1 MNRKFKLFDVFGMN
15 RAELLKQ
22 EGNKAY
28 TNHEYR
34 KAAKFYRDAIQ
45 IDTCNPVLYANRSQ
59 CFLQLGDYERALKDT
74 DNGLKFEG
82 SSKIAVKLHYRRA
95 NALLGLGRT
104 QGAKEALQK
113 VLDLDPQNHSTHDQL
128 AKLGAKRITNGVSK
142 NDDENQSSNPN
153 RLDALGA
160 KRITNGVSKNDDENQ
175 SSNPNRLDALGA
187 KRITNGVSK
196 NDDEN
201 QSSNPN
207 RLDALGAKRITNG
220 VSKNDDENQSSN
232 PNRLDALGP
241 PTAALPMRYLTAL
254 RYMSDD
260 KKIGGYKFVL
270 NLDETS
276 YVELFKDS
284 GIDKEFLEFYL
295 CAARYALD
303 NDHFI
308 QDPECVIC
316 NRLQSFAK
324 FKHYNLVENEC
335 DTAVKEQIL
344 QIVEHKYPLMLD
356 QFRQY
361 II

>member
-1 MNRKFKLFDVFGMN
+1 MN

-128 AKLGAKRITNGVSK
+128 AK
-142 NDDENQSSNPN
+142 
-153 RLDALGA
+153 
-160 KRITNGVSKNDDENQ
+160 
-175 SSNPNRLDALGA
+175 
-187 KRITNGVSK
+187 
-196 NDDEN
+196 
-201 QSSNPN
+201 
-207 RLDALGAKRITNG
+207 LGAKRITNG

>member
-153 RLDALGA
+153 RLDALG
-160 KRITNGVSKNDDENQ
+160 
-175 SSNPNRLDALGA
+175 
-187 KRITNGVSK
+187 
-196 NDDEN
+196 
-201 QSSNPN
+201 
-207 RLDALGAKRITNG
+207 
-220 VSKNDDENQSSN
+220 
-232 PNRLDALGP
+232 P

>member
-74 DNGLKFEG
+74 DDGLKFEG

-128 AKLGAKRITNGVSK
+128 AK
-142 NDDENQSSNPN
+142 
-153 RLDALGA
+153 
-160 KRITNGVSKNDDENQ
+160 
-175 SSNPNRLDALGA
+175 
-187 KRITNGVSK
+187 
-196 NDDEN
+196 
-201 QSSNPN
+201 
-207 RLDALGAKRITNG
+207 LGAKRITNG

>member
-1 MNRKFKLFDVFGMN
+1 LNRKFKLFDVFGMN

-175 SSNPNRLDALGA
+175 SSNPNRLDALG
-187 KRITNGVSK
+187 
-196 NDDEN
+196 
-201 QSSNPN
+201 
-207 RLDALGAKRITNG
+207 
-220 VSKNDDENQSSN
+220 
-232 PNRLDALGP
+232 P

>member
-175 SSNPNRLDALGA
+175 SSNPNRLDALG
-187 KRITNGVSK
+187 
-196 NDDEN
+196 
-201 QSSNPN
+201 
-207 RLDALGAKRITNG
+207 
-220 VSKNDDENQSSN
+220 
-232 PNRLDALGP
+232 P

>member
-104 QGAKEALQK
+104 QGAKEALRK

-153 RLDALGA
+153 RLDALG
-160 KRITNGVSKNDDENQ
+160 
-175 SSNPNRLDALGA
+175 
-187 KRITNGVSK
+187 
-196 NDDEN
+196 
-201 QSSNPN
+201 
-207 RLDALGAKRITNG
+207 
-220 VSKNDDENQSSN
+220 
-232 PNRLDALGP
+232 P
-241 PTAALPMRYLTAL
+241 PTTALPMRYLTAL

>member
-1 MNRKFKLFDVFGMN
+1 MN

-128 AKLGAKRITNGVSK
+128 AK
-142 NDDENQSSNPN
+142 
-153 RLDALGA
+153 
-160 KRITNGVSKNDDENQ
+160 
-175 SSNPNRLDALGA
+175 LGA

>member
-1 MNRKFKLFDVFGMN
+1 M
-15 RAELLKQ
+15 
-22 EGNKAY
+22 
-28 TNHEYR
+28 
-34 KAAKFYRDAIQ
+34 
-45 IDTCNPVLYANRSQ
+45 
-59 CFLQLGDYERALKDT
+59 
-74 DNGLKFEG
+74 
-82 SSKIAVKLHYRRA
+82 
-95 NALLGLGRT
+95 
-104 QGAKEALQK
+104 
-113 VLDLDPQNHSTHDQL
+113 
-128 AKLGAKRITNGVSK
+128 
-142 NDDENQSSNPN
+142 
-153 RLDALGA
+153 
-160 KRITNGVSKNDDENQ
+160 
-175 SSNPNRLDALGA
+175 
-187 KRITNGVSK
+187 
-196 NDDEN
+196 
-201 QSSNPN
+201 
-207 RLDALGAKRITNG
+207 
-220 VSKNDDENQSSN
+220 SKNDDENQSSN